1 MTPHKL
7 LSLLRSADIVEV
19 RCDSPRFPVSD
30 SEQCGARKRTRA
42 TERTEARVKV
52 EGSGPEGEAS
62 GLSRI
67 FRVTRSF
74 HGKKVLV
81 RRIRLPQ
88 PSTTRDACDV
98 QIPRS

>member
-7 LSLLRSADIVEV
+7 LSLLRSADIVEA

-52 EGSGPEGEAS
+52 GGSEPEGEAS

-67 FRVTRSF
+67 SRSVDMF
-74 HGKKVLV
+74 QYPFGLILSVM
-81 RRIRLPQ
+81 
-88 PSTTRDACDV
+88 
-98 QIPRS
+98 PRPAADTCPA